1 MVMNVGTQQQPSQYK
16 LISYDYILAEGM
28 LVIQKKKVHLKLEG
42 LHLFGYIDQLKQL
55 FSIMHWIYFGF
66 HQVISTPFKYYF
78 VPWNLDP
85 KRFLLDLL
93 RPVNFSL
100 QEQEQNGN

>member
-1 MVMNVGTQQQPSQYK
+1 MNSDKGYIDTKMVMNVGTQQQPS
-16 LISYDYILAEGM
+16 
-28 LVIQKKKVHLKLEG
+28 QKKKVHLKLEG

-55 FSIMHWIYFGF
+55 LSIMHWIYFGF

-78 VPWNLDP
+78 VPWNLDS